1 MRPGAA
7 AARRTIATTRLAV
20 LRTGDA
26 LLGYGGLTQA
36 LWRNKEDGSQLVLV
50 AVEADDSPDTLFDGL
65 SDDSL
70 MAAADAVLEGY
81 GADLAPTA
89 AAARI
94 GAAKLVPGAAARA
107 HFSEKGYATVE
118 P

>member
-1 MRPGAA
+1 MLRVAVKVRTPMALSRAARVPMRPGAA

-65 SDDSL
+65 SDDLSL
-70 MAAADAVLEGY
+70 
-81 GADLAPTA
+81 
-89 AAARI
+89 I
-94 GAAKLVPGAAARA
+94 
-107 HFSEKGYATVE
+107 HI
-118 P
+118 